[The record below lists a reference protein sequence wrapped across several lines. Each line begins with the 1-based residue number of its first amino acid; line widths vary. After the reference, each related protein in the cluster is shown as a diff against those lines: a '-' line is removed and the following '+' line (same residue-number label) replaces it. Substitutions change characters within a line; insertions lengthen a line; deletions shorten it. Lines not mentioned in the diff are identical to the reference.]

1 MRFVRP
7 GVLGVVLMMGAAGLG
22 ACSAGSAEP
31 AGAGA
36 GESSGAGGK
45 VSFDIFRA
53 PAVDDGGLV
62 NISGDLLAVLEGGEL
77 AGACERYWKGAKDR
91 RSRLLCGKSMFF
103 YESFGTAGVPAVIP
117 KFLVENFPEE
127 IGPGFSKLGMIA
139 DPTSKAKLPLG
150 MVPTT
155 PLGGTVEALAF
166 SCASCHFGRL
176 PDGRYAVGAPNH
188 AYQYGKHNLAMAL
201 FPMLATPLGN
211 AKDQDPEA
219 VAAIQPLLDRVKAEP
234 ALGQKL
240 LMALLPLAGAS
251 GQVPPFPKE
260 AQRHYARWKSGT
272 MDFFIE
278 PLPFND
284 RVHTVSKISALW
296 AIPDPEEQTAA
307 GMRHAML
314 GWTGGTSSLLNFVKE
329 FVSLGGGKLADW
341 PEERILPLVEYIYTL
356 RSPDNLSPPP
366 ADQAERGAALFAE
379 KGCLRCHGGP
389 RGSGLDVYTYDEI
402 GTDREMGRWSDPEL
416 SGEPCCN
423 ITFEPGDEITHGIK
437 SPRLNGLWAFSR
449 FLHNGSVDSLESL
462 FCLVPRGSISEP
474 AYGDGGHWYTCD
486 GLDDEQKRDLIAFLR
501 SH

>member
-1 MRFVRP
+1 
-7 GVLGVVLMMGAAGLG
+7 MGD
-22 ACSAGSAEP
+22 P
-31 AGAGA
+31 
-36 GESSGAGGK
+36 
-45 VSFDIFRA
+45 FRA
-53 PAVDDGGLV
+53 PEVDDGGLV
-62 NISGDLLAVLEGGEL
+62 NVGSDLMAVLEGGEL

-91 RSRLLCGKSMFF
+91 RSRLLCGKYLYF

-127 IGPGFSKLGMIA
+127 IGPGFSKLGMIE
-139 DPTSKAKLPLG
+139 DPTSKARLPLG

-188 AYQYGKHNLAMAL
+188 TYQYGKHNLAMAL

-211 AKDQDPEA
+211 ANDQDPEA
-219 VAAIQPLLDRVKAEP
+219 VAAIQPLLDRVKADP
-234 ALGQKL
+234 ALGQEL

-251 GQVPPFPKE
+251 GQVPSFPKE
-260 AQRHYARWKSGT
+260 AQRHYARWKPGT

-296 AIPDPEEQTAA
+296 AIPEPEEQAAA

-314 GWTGGTSSLLNFVKE
+314 GWTGGTSSLLNFAKE
-329 FVSLGGGKLADW
+329 FVSLGGGKPAEW
-341 PEERILPLVEYIYTL
+341 PEERILPLVDYIYTL
-356 RSPDNLSPPP
+356 RSPANPSPPP
-366 ADQAERGAALFAE
+366 AEQAERGAALFAE
-379 KGCLRCHGGP
+379 AGCLGCHGGP
-389 RGSGLDVYTYDEI
+389 RGGGLDVYTYDEI

-423 ITFEPGDEITHGIK
+423 IKFEPGDEMTHGIK

-462 FCLVPRGSISEP
+462 FCLTPRGSITEP
-474 AYGDGGHWYTCD
+474 AYGDGGHRYTCD
-486 GLDDEQKRDLIAFLR
+486 GLDEEQKRDLIAYLR
-501 SH
+501 SR